1 MGRPIM
7 TVSAGVVSAA
17 ALSLLGARM
26 LRSRVTDARA
36 SRRLIDILG
45 HGWRDGSEYLEFDA
59 RSFAAHPG
67 QLSMRAATGGELL
80 LLSAPRG
87 QGARVRRDV
96 LRGDS
101 RAVVSAG
108 RGQLSGHLG
117 ETPADFGFAYE
128 TVMAGGHPAWVIPGA
143 SSSGIWVIHVHGLG
157 SSRSQCLRGLQV
169 FADAGFTSMV
179 LSYRTSL
186 DTGTGRQRSHL
197 GVSEYRD
204 IEEARCYALRSG
216 ASGIIFVGWS
226 LGASIVL
233 RTIGQFQAPETLGT
247 LLISPALDWPAIITA
262 HLRRVRI
269 PEAVGRLLI
278 SAFNI
283 FRLPGEPVIRWKEMP
298 GTYMQNYPAI
308 PIMIFHGSDD
318 QSVPVELSKM
328 FVARQST
335 PVRFVE
341 FEGAHHTLE
350 WNSAPELWN
359 QSVHDWCRSIGLNT
373 VNDSIYPTLE
383 AK

>member
-1 MGRPIM
+1 MGRAM
-7 TVSAGVVSAA
+7 TSVGAGLIGAVS
-17 ALSLLGARM
+17 LYLLGARM
-26 LRSRVTDARA
+26 VRSRVTDARA
-36 SRRLIDILG
+36 SQRLIKVLG
-45 HGWRDGSEYLEFDA
+45 HGWQDGAEYLEFDA
-59 RSFAAHPG
+59 LSFAAHPG
-67 QLSMRAATGGELL
+67 QLSMRAAAGGDLL
-80 LLSAPRG
+80 LLGAPRG
-87 QGARVRRDV
+87 QGGARVRRAV

-108 RGQLSGHLG
+108 KGKLSGHLG
-117 ETPADFGFAYE
+117 ETPADFGFAFE
-128 TVMAGGHPAWVIPGA
+128 TVMADSHPAWVIPGA
-143 SSSGIWVIHVHGLG
+143 SPDGIWVIHVHGLG
-157 SSRSQCLRGLQV
+157 SSRSQCLRGLQA

-179 LSYRTSL
+179 PSYRTSL
-186 DTGTGRQRSHL
+186 DAGTEQRRSHL

-204 IEEARCYALRSG
+204 IEEARRHALRDG

-233 RTIGQFQAPETLGT
+233 RTIGQVPAPEILGA

-269 PEAVGRLLI
+269 PETVGRLII
-278 SAFNI
+278 SAFNN

-298 GTYMQNYPAI
+298 GTHMQNYPVV
-308 PIMIFHGSDD
+308 PTMIFHGSDD
-318 QSVPVELSKM
+318 QSVPVELSRM
-328 FVARQST
+328 FVARQSAR
-335 PVRFVE
+335 VRFVE
-341 FEGAHHTLE
+341 FQGAHHTLE

-373 VNDSIYPTLE
+373 VSIYPTLE